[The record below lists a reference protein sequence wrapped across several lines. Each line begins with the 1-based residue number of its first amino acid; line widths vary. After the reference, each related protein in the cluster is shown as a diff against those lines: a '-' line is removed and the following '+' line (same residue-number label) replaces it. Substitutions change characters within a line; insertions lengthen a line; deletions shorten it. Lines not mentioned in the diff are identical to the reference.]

1 MQIFKKL
8 LFLLTPLERKRAG
21 LLILMIMV
29 MALLEMIGVASILP
43 FVTVL
48 TNPDLLETNFIL
60 SKIFQTSSA
69 FGVENTQQF
78 IFGLGILVFILLI
91 ISVSFKVL
99 TIYTQVRF
107 IEMCQ
112 CNISKRLI
120 KGYLHQSYSWFLNR
134 NSADFGKTILSEV
147 NQIVINGIG
156 SIMELIS
163 RGMVII
169 ALISLLVVTD
179 PKLALTVGLVLPA
192 IYGIIFRFVKKYLKN
207 FGKESLKNN
216 ELRFMTVSEAFGA
229 IKEIK
234 VGGLEKAYINI
245 FSNSAQIFARTQT
258 FARVISQFPRFIIEI
273 IFFGGILLM
282 MFYIMSQ
289 TGGLNSALPIISLY
303 VFASYRLMPA
313 LQQVYGSFTQ
323 LAFVAPSLD
332 KLHEDFKSLKS
343 LNESLDQEILII
355 NKKIALKNIY
365 YHYPNSSKAVLKNI
379 NLTIPS
385 KSTVGFV
392 GVTGSGKTTIV
403 DIILG
408 LLQPQKGT
416 LEVDEKVITKKNLRS
431 WQKSIGYVPQHIYL
445 SDDTVAA
452 NIAFGTET
460 KDINQDMIEKASKIA
475 NLYKFVVDEL
485 PKKFQTTIG
494 ERGVRLSGG
503 QRQRVG
509 IARALYRNPKVLILD
524 EATSALDTQTEQVVM
539 DAINNLSKEITII
552 LIAHRLSTVKNCDI
566 IYLLEEGQIKDKGSF
581 KELQNVNEKFR
592 DNTKNI

>member
-1 MQIFKKL
+1 
-8 LFLLTPLERKRAG
+8 
-21 LLILMIMV
+21 
-29 MALLEMIGVASILP
+29 
-43 FVTVL
+43 
-48 TNPDLLETNFIL
+48 
-60 SKIFQTSSA
+60 
-69 FGVENTQQF
+69 
-78 IFGLGILVFILLI
+78 
-91 ISVSFKVL
+91 
-99 TIYTQVRF
+99 
-107 IEMCQ
+107 
-112 CNISKRLI
+112 
-120 KGYLHQSYSWFLNR
+120 
-134 NSADFGKTILSEV
+134 
-147 NQIVINGIG
+147 
-156 SIMELIS
+156 
-163 RGMVII
+163 
-169 ALISLLVVTD
+169 
-179 PKLALTVGLVLPA
+179 
-192 IYGIIFRFVKKYLKN
+192 
-207 FGKESLKNN
+207 
-216 ELRFMTVSEAFGA
+216 
-229 IKEIK
+229 
-234 VGGLEKAYINI
+234 
-245 FSNSAQIFARTQT
+245 
-258 FARVISQFPRFIIEI
+258 
-273 IFFGGILLM
+273 
-282 MFYIMSQ
+282 
-289 TGGLNSALPIISLY
+289 
-303 VFASYRLMPA
+303 MPA
-313 LQQVYGSFTQ
+313 LQQVYGSFAQ

-365 YHYPNSSKAVLKNI
+365 YHYPNSSKAVLKDI

-445 SDDTVAA
+445 SDDTVEA

-475 NLYKFVVDEL
+475 NLYKFVMDEL

-539 DAINNLSKEITII
+539 DAINNLNKEITII

-581 KELQNVNEKFR
+581 KELRNVNEKFR
-592 DNTKNI
+592 DNTKNV